1 MRLAP
6 VNSKIIFS
14 HFYNFNEKIRLGNIF
29 IKRQKGQKRQRVDA
43 PAPTG
48 QNNFA
53 KVTSTELHILSPK
66 MTPSKLIGTFFETYQ
81 WILNKIERRLFSRKF
96 GPIS

>member
-1 MRLAP
+1 M
-6 VNSKIIFS
+6 
-14 HFYNFNEKIRLGNIF
+14 
-29 IKRQKGQKRQRVDA
+29 DA

-53 KVTSTELHILSPK
+53 KVTSKPASAEIPKLPVPTELHILSPK
-66 MTPSKLIGTFFETYQ
+66 MTPSKLIGTIFETYQ